1 MDKEKFSFDQKDI
14 IVYGLI
20 AALYVVITYISYPI
34 SFMAIQF
41 KIGEIMV
48 LLCFF
53 NRKYVVGLVL
63 GCIISNLVSPLRL
76 MDVGF
81 ELSLIGEPLWM
92 SMGTVALGEL
102 AVMVAGYI
110 FFMVMK
116 RRKKFFE
123 TIRATRNTD
132 FKF

>member
-123 TIRATRNTD
+123 TKRATRNID